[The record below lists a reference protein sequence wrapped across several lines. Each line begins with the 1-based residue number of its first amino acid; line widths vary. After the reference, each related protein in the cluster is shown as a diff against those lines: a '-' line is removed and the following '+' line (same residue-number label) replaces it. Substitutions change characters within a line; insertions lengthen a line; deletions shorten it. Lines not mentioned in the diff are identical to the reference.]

1 MLMPVVDPD
10 IVPPLVAHEYVE
22 PLLAVRVRVA
32 PGQSVVVPV
41 IDAEQ
46 EQLITAGIFAFVKV
60 LGRDARAL
68 VGHRY
73 PSPTLMDSAAHRDR
87 AALRGQADRVAQQV
101 G

>member
-22 PLLAVRVRVA
+22 PLLAVSVRVA

-60 LGRDARAL
+60 QPVAVENAAVNDAVLPFAGKCTP
-68 VGHRY
+68 VN
-73 PSPTLMDSAAHRDR
+73 
-87 AALRGQADRVAQQV
+87 V
-101 G
+101 